1 MQLISRLEQTHLSNP
16 QQQQQQQISLGLL
29 IQLGRKWHAIGKIL
43 YFGFQDHTQKVNRI
57 VID

>member
-16 QQQQQQQISLGLL
+16 QQQQQQISLGLL
-29 IQLGRKWHAIGKIL
+29 TQLGRKWHATGKIL